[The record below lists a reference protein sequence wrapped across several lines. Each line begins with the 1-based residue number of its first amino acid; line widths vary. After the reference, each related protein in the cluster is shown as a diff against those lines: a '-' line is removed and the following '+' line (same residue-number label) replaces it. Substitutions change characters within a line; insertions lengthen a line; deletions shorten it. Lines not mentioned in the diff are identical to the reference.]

1 MLVLRRLWIAA
12 LPILLLLGCAE
23 ELTTMPVDKTL
34 VQAVFDP
41 SSSDVPTPTDL
52 IKNPLTGLLAVP
64 TAAGSSKAQAQ
75 WNAYLSSLDGY
86 PTGAGAEVSFSGA
99 IDKTSIS
106 AKTILVFSLAAGAT
120 APVPVTGLTF
130 TPTEL
135 KDKDGKVTRTKVAI
149 KPAKGGWARTTQYI
163 FFVLTGANGVK
174 AATGAPI
181 IRSALFDLA
190 TGLNPLCEWD
200 AKKYWYT
207 GDKVCKAE
215 AEVPLTVCTQDSDC
229 LDGFNYG
236 KCDTKAG
243 KCTTGTFNKVKGQ
256 QGCCIFN
263 YSYMLESVVSKTIK
277 ADTQYAAFTEAEL
290 HAVIHKAV
298 LDSATSFER
307 MRQGYNALLEI
318 AKAAKVDPSNVALLW
333 NFTTWTMPEL
343 TYDPTSGII
352 PFPNALLMDQTTG
365 KVKLPL
371 TGNESAG
378 EKALIEGLNTLDGFS
393 TLGVPYVAVSGEVDP
408 TTVAG
413 GVSMIA
419 MDLDAKIPV
428 GNFTFTYDD
437 KAKAIVAT
445 PTSPLKEGTTYG
457 ILMFSKMT
465 DTSSVKSA
473 GGLKAKNGDRFA
485 SSSFMGLIK
494 ISEPL
499 IDTSKK
505 STISTVDDATA
516 NMLEPARLA
525 HQELW
530 KAMEALTFKRDDIVC
545 AWTFKTQTMT
555 DTLTKLRALP
565 YTALAAVDTNLPKF
579 TGTYDTTLTGYPT
592 LADKSNIA
600 GWVKQGVYDSINAI
614 DEAGTG
620 AFLTDMTKAKGA
632 GVPFT
637 LTIPKATTSNPMPTA
652 GWPVVIFQHGLDN
665 GRLDVTDIADTF
677 AKDGYATIA
686 VDVIYHGDRSWCTQ
700 DLHCDPAPCD
710 TKTGKCTASGVFADI
725 DKDGIPDASGARFL
739 NVSNPFAIRDNFR
752 QHVIDISSLTRAISL
767 GAAAGIVDSAT
778 TPQPAGIVLDPTKV
792 SYVGIS
798 LGSILG
804 TLVMA
809 VDPLPKYAVLSV
821 PGSPVVDI
829 ILTSPAYKTI
839 KDGVLKGFGITEGT
853 LNYLQKIYL
862 FKTILDPADP
872 GNFAQYLSQL
882 DLTKQLKDEFASA
895 VAGKDV
901 MVPLKKSIIQLAGDD
916 QTIPVALGKNMA
928 SWATID
934 TTKTFYANQGHS
946 FLLTPGTKEPNATKA
961 AQKQAVTFIKDGK
974 TICTPDVTK
983 GDCI

>member
-41 SSSDVPTPTDL
+41 STSDVPTPTDL

-64 TAAGSSKAQAQ
+64 TAPGSSKAQAQ

-86 PTGAGAEVSFSGA
+86 PTGAGAEVSFTGA

-106 AKTILVFSLAAGAT
+106 AKTILVFSMAIGGTTPA
-120 APVPVTGLTF
+120 PVTGLTF
-130 TPTEL
+130 TPVEI
-135 KDKDGKVTRTKVAI
+135 KDKDGKVTRTKVKITA
-149 KPAKGGWARTTQYI
+149 PKGGWARSTQYI

-174 AATGAPI
+174 AADGKPI

-190 TGLNPLCEWD
+190 TGPNPLCEWVASNYYHVAAKKCSADKTMKD
-200 AKKYWYT
+200 AK
-207 GDKVCKAE
+207 GNDI
-215 AEVPLTVCTQDSDC
+215 PGLP
-229 LDGFNYG
+229 
-236 KCDTKAG
+236 
-243 KCTTGTFNKVKGQ
+243 
-256 QGCCIFN
+256 GCCIFN
-263 YSYMLESVVSKTIK
+263 YSYMLESVVSKAIK
-277 ADTQYAAFTEAEL
+277 ADTKYNALSEAEV
-290 HAVIHKAV
+290 HAIIHTAV

-307 MRQGYNALLEI
+307 MRQGYTQLLKI
-318 AKAAKVDPSNVALLW
+318 AAAAKVDAKDVALLW

-352 PFPNALLMDQTTG
+352 PFPNALLMDLTTG

-393 TLGVPYVAVSGEVDP
+393 TLGAPYVAVSGDVDP
-408 TTVAG
+408 TTVAA

-419 MDLDAKIPV
+419 MDLDAKLPV
-428 GNFTFTYDD
+428 ANFAFKWDD

-445 PTSPLKEGTTYG
+445 PTRPLKEGTTYG

-485 SSSFMGLIK
+485 TSSFMGLIK

-499 IDTSKK
+499 IDGSKK

-530 KAMEALTFKRDDIVC
+530 KAMEALSFKRDDIVC

-555 DTLTKLRALP
+555 KTLTQLRALP
-565 YTALAAVDTNLPKF
+565 YTALAADGDKPKF
-579 TGTYDTTLTGYPT
+579 TGIYDTTLTGYPT
-592 LADKSNIA
+592 LAAKTNIA
-600 GWVKQGVYDSINAI
+600 GWVKKGTFKSINAI
-614 DEAGTG
+614 DEAGSG
-620 AFLTDMTKAKGA
+620 AFLTDMTKA
-632 GVPFT
+632 VPSQVYFT
-637 LTIPKATTSNPMPTA
+637 LTVPKATTSKPMPPT
-652 GWPVVIFQHGLDN
+652 GWPVVIFQHGLDS
-665 GRLDVTDIADTF
+665 GRLKVTDIADTF

-686 VDVIYHGDRSWCTQ
+686 IDVIYHGDRSWCTT
-700 DLHCDPAPCD
+700 DLHCATGTCV
-710 TKTGKCTASGVFADI
+710 TATGKCKVSAPLKDTDI
-725 DKDGIPDASGARFL
+725 DGIPDASGARFL
-739 NVSNPFAIRDNFR
+739 NVANPFAIRDNFR
-752 QHVIDISSLTRAISL
+752 QHVIDASALTRAIFFK
-767 GAAAGIVDSAT
+767 AAAGITDSAS
-778 TPQPAGIVLDPTKV
+778 QPAGIVLDAAKV
-792 SYVGIS
+792 SYVSVS
-798 LGSILG
+798 LGSLLG

-853 LNYLQKIYL
+853 LNYLQKIFL

-872 GNFAQYLSQL
+872 GNYAQYLAQI
-882 DLTKQLKDEFASA
+882 DPKKQLKDEVASA
-895 VAGKDV
+895 AAGKDEK
-901 MVPLKKSIIQLAGDD
+901 VPLKKSIIQLAGQDA
-916 QTIPVALGKNMA
+916 TIPVALGKNMA

-946 FLLTPGTKEPNATKA
+946 FLLTPGTTEPDATKA
-961 AQKQAVTFIKDGK
+961 AQKQALTFIKDG
-974 TICTPDVTK
+974 TICTPNVTT
-983 GDCI
+983 GECI